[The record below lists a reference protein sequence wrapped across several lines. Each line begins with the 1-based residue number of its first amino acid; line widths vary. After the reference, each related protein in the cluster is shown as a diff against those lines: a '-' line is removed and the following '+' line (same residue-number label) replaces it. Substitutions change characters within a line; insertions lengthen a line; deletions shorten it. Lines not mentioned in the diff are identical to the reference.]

1 MGSAHDDTLY
11 YEQEARRRAE
21 VTTMTTTDQ
30 AAVNT
35 DRELWRGP
43 DEGNG
48 DFYADS
54 IHVTEGGG
62 IGMNVGG
69 LVIVMPIREWHAL
82 AARKSPVSV
91 PSKDDIAWTIFNT
104 AADHGADFSWTVARA
119 IAGKVLK
126 LFPGG

>member
-21 VTTMTTTDQ
+21 VNTMTTI
-30 AAVNT
+30 
-35 DRELWRGP
+35 REQLREFLSDDFGCGHSCTAPSWRG
-43 DEGNG
+43 ECACRES
-48 DFYADS
+48 ADK
-54 IHVTEGGG
+54 I
-62 IGMNVGG
+62 I
-69 LVIVMPIREWHAL
+69 AL
-82 AARKSPVSV
+82 LEPKSPVSV